1 MARNIVTVG
10 KPWES
15 AKPFA
20 QGVIAS
26 GRMLYTSGIVA
37 RDREGSL
44 TGIRDVRAQ
53 ILQCFA
59 NLGDILQAA
68 GADWQNVVK
77 YTIYTTDIRAAQR
90 AAPEV
95 VPKYFVG
102 RPASTLVE
110 VRSLVEAEMLVELE
124 AIVALDG

>member
-1 MARNIVTVG
+1 MARNLVTVG

-15 AKPFA
+15 GKPFA

-37 RDREGSL
+37 RGREGAL
-44 TGIRDVRAQ
+44 VGIGDVRAQ
-53 ILQCFA
+53 ILQCFS
-59 NLGDILQAA
+59 NLGDVLQAA
-68 GADWQNVVK
+68 GSDWQDIVK
-77 YTIYTTDIRAAQR
+77 YTIYTTDIRAAQH

-110 VRSLVEAEMLVELE
+110 VRSLVEPQMLVELE
-124 AIVALDG
+124 AIVALDR